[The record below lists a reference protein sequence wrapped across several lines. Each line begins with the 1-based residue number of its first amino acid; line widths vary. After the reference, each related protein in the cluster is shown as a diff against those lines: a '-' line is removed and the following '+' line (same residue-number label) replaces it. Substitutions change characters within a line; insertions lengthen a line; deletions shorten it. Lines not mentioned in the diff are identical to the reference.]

1 MLHAGIV
8 GLPNVGKSTLFNTL
22 TKSNVMS
29 GNYMF
34 ATTEANFGTVS
45 LPDRRLDV
53 LATMHKSKKIVPTT
67 VEFVDI
73 PGLVSGSSQGEGLGN
88 QFLGSI
94 RDTDAICHVIRCF
107 HDDNV
112 MHVNNK
118 IDPINDIITVQLE
131 LNYADLDSVTKR
143 IPKLEK
149 KALVGGASDDKLEYD
164 TLKKIEKA
172 LTNDTPIRL
181 MGLDKEEERV
191 IKSYNFLSQK
201 PMLYVANLD
210 ESSFKNLEND
220 PLYQSVLKQA
230 EIDQCGV
237 VAICAKFE
245 QELAG
250 LDEVD
255 QKIFMED
262 LGITESSLNYL
273 IRITYHTLGLET
285 YFTTGED
292 ETRAWTFKTGMTA
305 PQCAGIIHSDFER
318 GFIRAET
325 VSFSDLEKYGSH
337 QKCKEAGK
345 VRLEGKD
352 YKVKDGDVMLFR
364 FNV

>member
-1 MLHAGIV
+1 MLRAGIV

-34 ATTEANFGTVS
+34 STTEANFGTVS

-53 LATMHKSKKIVPTT
+53 LAKMHKSKKIVATT
-67 VEFVDI
+67 VEFVDV
-73 PGLVSGSSQGEGLGN
+73 PALVSGSSQGEGLGN
-88 QFLGSI
+88 QFLSSL

-107 HDDNV
+107 YDENV
-112 MHVNNK
+112 LHVRDK
-118 IDPINDIITVQLE
+118 IDPITDILTVQLE
-131 LNYADLDSVTKR
+131 LNYADLDSVLKR
-143 IPKLEK
+143 ISKIEK
-149 KALVGGASDDKLEYD
+149 KALVGGSHEDKYEYD
-164 TLKKIEKA
+164 TLKKIEEA
-172 LTNDTPIRL
+172 LTNDIPIRL
-181 MGLDKEEERV
+181 MDLDKEELKL

-201 PMLYVANLD
+201 PMLYIANLD
-210 ESSFKNLEND
+210 EASFKDLSKD
-220 PLYQSVLKQA
+220 GLYQSILKQG
-230 EIDQCGV
+230 ELDHCEV
-237 VAICAKFE
+237 VPICAKFE
-245 QELAG
+245 QELTG
-250 LDEVD
+250 LDEAD
-255 QKIFMED
+255 QKVFMED
-262 LGITESSLNYL
+262 IGITESSLDHL
-273 IRITYHTLGLET
+273 IRISYHTLGLET

-325 VSFSDLEKYGSH
+325 VSFDDLEKYGSH
-337 QKCKEAGK
+337 HKCKEAGR